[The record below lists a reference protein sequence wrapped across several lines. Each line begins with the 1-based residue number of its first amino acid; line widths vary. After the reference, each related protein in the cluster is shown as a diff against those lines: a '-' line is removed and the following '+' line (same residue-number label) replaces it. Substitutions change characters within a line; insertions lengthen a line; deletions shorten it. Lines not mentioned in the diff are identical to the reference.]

1 MAYLVQYLHQYCRC
15 DDATDINDVTC
26 TGVHRYHA
34 ECHSAVC
41 DCDSRSFTR
50 RVYVSCDVCLM
61 RRYQKAGKLGSNVR
75 VSDIVKHLNKR
86 KGESLYVQAKFVVD
100 TLNRYMSSADDLI
113 TTAHVPHRMMD
124 KSGGLKHVEH
134 SVRMVRH

>member
-1 MAYLVQYLHQYCRC
+1 
-15 DDATDINDVTC
+15 
-26 TGVHRYHA
+26 
-34 ECHSAVC
+34 
-41 DCDSRSFTR
+41 
-50 RVYVSCDVCLM
+50 M

-75 VSDIVKHLNKR
+75 VSDIVKHLDKR

-124 KSGGLKHVEH
+124 KSGGLKHIEH
-134 SVRMVRH
+134 SVRMVSNTDFSLRRLFLLLANVRILMNDNEWNELYSLELHFKTLNLVYLRQVVV